1 MELVPLS
8 ITLSTS
14 PVFLALCHLTYH
26 ITFGASHLHIVLNL
40 VVLSQLARCFATF
53 PSSLDENLV
62 GQQTTPHP
70 KAVQV
75 VEQTQ
80 SHLLCCKLL
89 HSEKK
94 LYRLGLSSTIKLP
107 DPEDILKACNQ
118 STLPTH
124 ATLKKSY
131 EGVKKDCF
139 AQLLSQVIPSTTP
152 TSKLFLLSYLEEE

>member
-26 ITFGASHLHIVLNL
+26 IAFGASHLHIVLNL

-80 SHLLCCKLL
+80 SHLLCCELL
-89 HSEKK
+89 YPTKK
-94 LYRLGLSSTIKLP
+94 INRLGLSSTI
-107 DPEDILKACNQ
+107 
-118 STLPTH
+118 
-124 ATLKKSY
+124 
-131 EGVKKDCF
+131 
-139 AQLLSQVIPSTTP
+139 
-152 TSKLFLLSYLEEE
+152 